1 MADKFGNHY
10 SKNTKDISRSSYLC
24 MVGGNRVDG
33 DRSGS
38 QTFHYQLFNMV
49 SIFEPCECVNYS
61 ESLIK

>member
-10 SKNTKDISRSSYLC
+10 SKKRKDISRNSYFF

-33 DRSGS
+33 ARSRS
-38 QTFHYQLFNMV
+38 QTFHYQLFNTV
-49 SIFEPCECVNYS
+49 SIFETYECVNYS